1 MEYST
6 EETTRVSLTDNV
18 IDTEAILASVA
29 SPRAGAVL
37 LFVGTT
43 REVTGDRVTESLDY
57 SGYREM
63 AVEEMQRLADRA
75 AARWPLSRVAMEH
88 RLGHVA
94 IGEASVA
101 IALSAPHRKEAFEA
115 GEWLIDQLKES
126 VPIWKRENWADG
138 TCEWVHPGLSSS
150 TDASH

>member
-6 EETTRVSLTDNV
+6 EETTRVSLTDKV
-18 IDTEAILASVA
+18 IDTEAILASVT
-29 SPRAGAVL
+29 SPRSGAVL

-63 AVEEMQRLADRA
+63 ALEEMQRLADRA

-94 IGEASVA
+94 IGKASVA

-150 TDASH
+150 ADASH

>member
-1 MEYST
+1 MEHVT
-6 EETTRVSLTDNV
+6 EEKSRVSLTEKA
-18 IDTEAILASVA
+18 IDTDAILASVA

-43 REVTGDRVTESLDY
+43 REVTEGRVTESLDY

-63 AVEEMQRLADRA
+63 ALEEMQRLANRA
-75 AARWPLSRVAMEH
+75 AERWPLSRVTMEH

-138 TCEWVHPGLSSS
+138 TCEWVHPGLPSSAE
-150 TDASH
+150 TSH

>member
-1 MEYST
+1 MEHST
-6 EETTRVSLTDNV
+6 EETIRVSLTENA

-63 AVEEMQRLADRA
+63 ALEEMQRLADHA

-150 TDASH
+150 TETSH

>member
-1 MEYST
+1 MEHVT
-6 EETTRVSLTDNV
+6 EEKSRVSLIEKA
-18 IDTEAILASVA
+18 IDTDAILASVA

-43 REVTGDRVTESLDY
+43 REVTEGRVTESLDY

-63 AVEEMQRLADRA
+63 ALEEMQRLANRA
-75 AARWPLSRVAMEH
+75 AERWPLSRVRMEH

-138 TCEWVHPGLSSS
+138 TCEWVHPGLPSSAE
-150 TDASH
+150 TSH

>member
-1 MEYST
+1 MEHST
-6 EETTRVSLTDNV
+6 EETIRVSLTENA

-63 AVEEMQRLADRA
+63 ALEEMQRLADRA

-150 TDASH
+150 TETSH

>member
-18 IDTEAILASVA
+18 IDTEAILASVT

-43 REVTGDRVTESLDY
+43 REVTGGRVTESLDY

-63 AVEEMQRLADRA
+63 ALAEMQRLADRA
-75 AARWPLSRVAMEH
+75 AARWRLSRVAMEH

-94 IGEASVA
+94 ISEASVA

>member
-1 MEYST
+1 MEHST
-6 EETTRVSLTDNV
+6 EETIRVSLTENA

-57 SGYREM
+57 SGYQEM
-63 AVEEMQRLADRA
+63 ALEEMQRLADRA

-150 TDASH
+150 TETSH

>member
-1 MEYST
+1 M
-6 EETTRVSLTDNV
+6 SLTENA

-63 AVEEMQRLADRA
+63 ALEEMQRLADRA

-150 TDASH
+150 TETSH